1 MLPLGEITEAHYE
14 DTFGRNVKGV
24 LFTVQKALPVLAPGA
39 SVILTGSTAG
49 TEGTQAFSVYAAS
62 KAAVRALA
70 RNWILDLKGRGIGWL
85 LMQTL
90 IEYAREEELKT
101 IQGEVLTENTTML
114 RMCEELGF
122 MSSES
127 PTDPGIRL
135 VKLDVNPKA

>member
-1 MLPLGEITEAHYE
+1 M
-14 DTFGRNVKGV
+14 
-24 LFTVQKALPVLAPGA
+24 
-39 SVILTGSTAG
+39 
-49 TEGTQAFSVYAAS
+49 
-62 KAAVRALA
+62 KAAEYAVLVRS
-70 RNWILDLKGRGIGWL
+70 DLKGRGIGWL